1 VDWRGIDV
9 CLNKLQEIIQ
19 MNTIGFLSFEP
30 WYILEE
36 TPISADLL
44 YFDKLMFSSASI
56 ETSEFIC
63 SKLPL
68 RPIDKDLVKRKM
80 NELDMYMK
88 YGLVCEYSA
97 DDFKKDYSIFHSMK
111 EASELGKYLIDN
123 DFENPYLNKKNPKDH
138 LFGSLSSL
146 REIVELKSRIFSII
160 NNSKS
165 TNNYIP
171 IIREKYRQ
179 NLMNEKLDISDAIG
193 VVLKR
198 FPIINLD
205 TKIEKIID
213 FKSDPDTK
221 IKLSRLRNWVTE
233 ISKSNMSIKEME
245 EKLDYLLLEYSN
257 HMNLHR
263 IEFDLGKI
271 ETLVT
276 TSLAFIENLAKLKL
290 SEASK
295 LIFDLTRTEI
305 RLLKAEN
312 SAPGK
317 EVAFIN
323 KLSKI
328 TPYKSV

>member
-1 VDWRGIDV
+1 
-9 CLNKLQEIIQ
+9 

-36 TPISADLL
+36 TPISADIL

-56 ETSEFIC
+56 GAAELVC

-80 NELDMYMK
+80 NEIDK
-88 YGLVCEYSA
+88 YIKHGLVCEYSA
-97 DDFKKDYSIFHSMK
+97 EDFKKDYSIYHSIE

-123 DFENPYLNKKNPKDH
+123 DFENPYLNKKNPRDN

-165 TNNYIP
+165 TDNYIP
-171 IIREKYRQ
+171 IIRGKYRQ
-179 NLMNEKLDISDAIG
+179 NLITEKLDISHAIS

-205 TKIEKIID
+205 ISIEKIID

-221 IKLSRLRNWVTE
+221 IKLSRLRNWVNE
-233 ISKSNMSIKEME
+233 ISKSDLSIKEME

-263 IEFDLGKI
+263 IEFDFGKI

-276 TSLAFIENLAKLKL
+276 TSLTFIENLAKLKL
-290 SEASK
+290 SDASK
-295 LIFDLTRTEI
+295 VLFDLNRTEI

-323 KLSKI
+323 KLNKI
-328 TPYKSV
+328 TLYKSL

>member
-1 VDWRGIDV
+1 
-9 CLNKLQEIIQ
+9 

-36 TPISADLL
+36 TPISADIL

-56 ETSEFIC
+56 ETSEFLC

-68 RPIDKDLVKRKM
+68 RPIDKDLVKRKLD
-80 NELDMYMK
+80 EIDMYMK
-88 YGLVCEYSA
+88 HGLVCEYSA
-97 DDFKKDYSIFHSMK
+97 DDFKKDYSIYHSIK

-123 DFENPYLNKKNPKDH
+123 DFENPYLNKENPKDY

-165 TNNYIP
+165 TDNYIP

-179 NLMNEKLDISDAIG
+179 NLITEKLDISDAIS

-205 TKIEKIID
+205 TNIEKIID
-213 FKSDPDTK
+213 LKSDPDTK
-221 IKLSRLRNWVTE
+221 LKLSRLRNWVTE
-233 ISKSNMSIKEME
+233 ISKSDMSIKEME

-257 HMNLHR
+257 HMKLHR
-263 IEFDLGKI
+263 IEFNLGKV
-271 ETLVT
+271 ETIVT

-295 LIFDLTRTEI
+295 VIFDLTKTEI

-323 KLSKI
+323 KLNKI
-328 TPYKSV
+328 TSYNSV